1 MYTRRIQCYTIHI
14 MIYVAEPQRP
24 QQSAALSKR
33 RQKAMFIK
41 KLSNFIDGYIGQCL
55 GNLVGG

>member
-1 MYTRRIQCYTIHI
+1 M

-24 QQSAALSKR
+24 QPSAALSKR
-33 RQKAMFIK
+33 RPKAMFIK